1 MREKHFF
8 MGSPSF
14 FCGWK
19 WMLVQPKYTTASL
32 QNLSKEGGESWA
44 DDILGL
50 GFWRKI
56 VYNKDEKA
64 EWTKD
69 LRPMKME

>member
-1 MREKHFF
+1 
-8 MGSPSF
+8 
-14 FCGWK
+14 
-19 WMLVQPKYTTASL
+19 MLVHPKYTTASL